1 MQDQEETSDNGN
13 KTSST
18 ITDVTKIDLL
28 EQLTE
33 IEDEIERENNNI
45 SMEYEKLRRLDYD
58 VKGNRWRSSMY
69 GSEGSSRRSSSVYGS
84 QGSSRRSSSVYGSQG
99 SNWRSSAYSSQG
111 YSRRPSQYSDLQFQE
126 LEMESTLQEQ
136 LLQEADFFT
145 KAFPRRAFP
154 SYVAN
159 PLSKNVQR

>member
-18 ITDVTKIDLL
+18 ITDVTEIDLL

-58 VKGNRWRSSMY
+58 VKGNRRRSSMY
-69 GSEGSSRRSSSVYGS
+69 GSE
-84 QGSSRRSSSVYGSQG
+84 GSSRRSSSVYGSQG